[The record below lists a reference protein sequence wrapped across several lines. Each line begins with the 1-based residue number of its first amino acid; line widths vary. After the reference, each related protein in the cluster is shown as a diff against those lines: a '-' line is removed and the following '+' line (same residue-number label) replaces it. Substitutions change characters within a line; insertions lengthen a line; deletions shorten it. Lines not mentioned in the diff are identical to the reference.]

1 MFFNICV
8 FYFCR
13 MIQCWNTFYRRTSY
27 ERFVYQFNTTGFVSY
42 WITYFFLSLYIKL
55 YFFFFFLLSSE
66 EQNLSS
72 FCRFHKTTK
81 CSVSFLFALFFIID
95 LGAEKMKFF
104 FILSFSLRICYLQKC
119 SNICLQLSQFL
130 YVTIWTGKLH
140 KTIPTLIIL
149 C

>member
-1 MFFNICV
+1 MCFLIFVICV
-8 FYFCR
+8 
-13 MIQCWNTFYRRTSY
+13 SY
-27 ERFVYQFNTTGFVSY
+27 INSIRPASY
-42 WITYFFLSLYIKL
+42 WITYFFLSLYIYIKL
-55 YFFFFFLLSSE
+55 YFFFIFLLSSE
-66 EQNLSS
+66 EQNLRS

-95 LGAEKMKFF
+95 LGAEKMQYF

-130 YVTIWTGKLH
+130 YITIWTGKLH